1 METNKYNASGL
12 FDVEKKKS
20 PVSHESTKF
29 DSASHQLD
37 SQMLID
43 RNPWPFHASTQV
55 NTPVIYV
62 GGTLCSG
69 RDDVERV
76 LTINERKRS
85 STHPYES
92 AEVVMEST
100 CASEPKRIME
110 HNMKFLNLL
119 KRASGI

>member
-1 METNKYNASGL
+1 MYNASGL
-12 FDVEKKKS
+12 FDVENKKKKS
-20 PVSHESTKF
+20 PVSQESTKV
-29 DSASHQLD
+29 DSTGHQLD

-69 RDDVERV
+69 RNDVERV
-76 LTINERKRS
+76 LINERKRP
-85 STHPYES
+85 STLPYES

-110 HNMKFLNLL
+110 HNMKFFNLL
-119 KRASGI
+119 KRASGL